1 MKLPNVST
9 LRLIINSLCIGI
21 IIIMLKSNV
30 TAAVLILGSLIG
42 LAFCP
47 YAKASELSANVA
59 WTQEQ
64 LNNSSL
70 KELVHTSTL
79 SACLYGYSKDAQDRT
94 TFQKLYSDIEATLSS
109 VRLGV
114 DIQGLDHDLRMRA
127 LDAGKRGVKSVSIK
141 DYCLTA
147 AEEIG
152 VKYIHAE

>member
-1 MKLPNVST
+1 MSKGNVRAT
-9 LRLIINSLCIGI
+9 ALII
-21 IIIMLKSNV
+21 
-30 TAAVLILGSLIG
+30 GSLIG

-47 YAKASELSANVA
+47 YAKASELSANVT
-59 WTQEQ
+59 WTQEH

-70 KELVHTSTL
+70 KELAQASTL
-79 SACLYGYSKDAQDRT
+79 SACLYAYSKDAQDRT

-114 DIQGLDHDLRMRA
+114 DIQGLNHDLRMRA
-127 LDAGKRGVKSVSIK
+127 LDAGKRGVKSVNIK
-141 DYCLTA
+141 DYCFTA